1 MKNRRLNKINV
12 KELVIGESY
21 KVRSSWERRGK
32 VSVYLGESEV
42 FNERENKHLKAYRF
56 GYGKGYI
63 DISENKI
70 TLLEK
75 VGE

>member
-1 MKNRRLNKINV
+1 MINKLPKKFQGLV
-12 KELVIGESY
+12 KEVDFL
-21 KVRSSWERRGK
+21 GK
-32 VSVYLGESEV
+32 
-42 FNERENKHLKAYRF
+42 
-56 GYGKGYI
+56 GKGYI